1 MKKKMRQK
9 GWWWK
14 VEENRTD
21 VPFAILIETQR
32 NLKPDPIAI
41 TCSLYPLLSI
51 HVHESIKTTPAF
63 VLLSPASIL
72 EKLWIR

>member
-21 VPFAILIETQR
+21 VPFAILIKTQR
-32 NLKPDPIAI
+32 NLKPDPIN
-41 TCSLYPLLSI
+41 CSLYPLFSI
-51 HVHESIKTTPAF
+51 HVHESIKTTPTF
-63 VLLSPASIL
+63 FLLSHAYIL